1 MLKGADYDL
10 YLQICSDCTQ
20 SNAHARFIFFQAE
33 LKRLCAQFRVVPNF
47 HWIVVEDSA
56 AKTRLVSDLL
66 RSCGVPYTQLNV
78 PTPEDWKIAEVR

>member
-1 MLKGADYDL
+1 M
-10 YLQICSDCTQ
+10 T
-20 SNAHARFIFFQAE
+20 ARKLMPDSLSFQAE

-66 RSCGVPYTQLNV
+66 RSCGVAYTQLNV
-78 PTPEDWKIAEVR
+78 PTPEDWKIAEVSDKLRFLNYRWHCIFL